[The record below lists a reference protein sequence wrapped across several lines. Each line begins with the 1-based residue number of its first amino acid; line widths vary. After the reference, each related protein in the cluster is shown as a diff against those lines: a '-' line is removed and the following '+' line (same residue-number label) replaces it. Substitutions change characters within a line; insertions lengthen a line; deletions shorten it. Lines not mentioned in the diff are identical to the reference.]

1 MLIVILRTLILY
13 SFVVIFMRIM
23 GKRQIGQLQPF
34 ELVVTLMLSELAA
47 IPMQNTGIPLINGIV
62 PILTLVVAQIVLSYV
77 SLKSERVRG
86 VICGTP
92 SVLIENGK
100 IVEPELQRLRY
111 NLSDLLEQLRAKN
124 VPNISDVEFAILET
138 SGQLSVIPKPQRRP
152 LIPDDINLPTDYEG
166 IPYTVIMDGHVIHKN
181 LTKMNLDI
189 PWLDEELKKAGI
201 DSPKQVLFASV
212 DSRGR
217 LYYQKKDDSPG
228 GIIH

>member
-1 MLIVILRTLILY
+1 MLIALVRTLILY

-47 IPMQNTGIPLINGIV
+47 IPMENSGIPLINGIT
-62 PILTLVVAQIVLSYV
+62 PILTLVVAQIVLSFV
-77 SLKSERVRG
+77 SLRSDRARAI
-86 VICGTP
+86 ICGTP

-138 SGQLSVIPKPQRRP
+138 SGQLSVIPKSHKRP
-152 LIPDDINLPTDYEG
+152 MIPDDMNIPTRYEG
-166 IPYTVIMDGHVIHKN
+166 IPYTVIMDGHIIHKN
-181 LTKMNLDI
+181 LIKLNLDI
-189 PWLDEELKKAGI
+189 AWLFQELKKQGI
-201 DSPKQVLFASV
+201 QNPENVLFASV
-212 DSRGR
+212 DTHGE
-217 LYYQKKDDSPG
+217 LYLQKKEPRPG
-228 GIIH
+228 RISR

>member
-1 MLIVILRTLILY
+1 MLIVLLRTLLLY

-47 IPMQNTGIPLINGIV
+47 IPMQNTGIPLINGII
-62 PILTLVVAQIVLSYV
+62 PILTLVVAQIVLSFV

-86 VICGTP
+86 IICGTP
-92 SVLIENGK
+92 SVLIENGR
-100 IVEPELQRLRY
+100 IVEPELERLRY

-138 SGQLSVIPKPQRRP
+138 SGQLSVIPKSQKRP
-152 LIPDDINLPTDYEG
+152 VVPEDMNLSTDYEG

-181 LTKMNLDI
+181 LTKMKLDI
-189 PWLDEELKKAGI
+189 PWLDAELKRLGI
-201 DSPKQVLFASV
+201 EHPQQVLFASV
-212 DSRGR
+212 DSQGR
-217 LYYQKKDDSPG
+217 LYYQKKNDSPG
-228 GIIH
+228 GRNH

>member
-1 MLIVILRTLILY
+1 MLVVLLRTLLLY

-47 IPMQNTGIPLINGIV
+47 IPMQNTGIPLIHGII
-62 PILTLVVAQIVLSYV
+62 PILTLVVAQIVLSYI
-77 SLKSERVRG
+77 SLKSERMRG
-86 VICGTP
+86 FICGTP

-138 SGQLSVIPKPQRRP
+138 SGQLSVFPKSQKRP
-152 LIPDDINLPTDYEG
+152 VVPDDINLLTPYEG
-166 IPYTVIMDGHVIHKN
+166 IPYSVIMDGHIIHKN
-181 LTKMNLDI
+181 LTKLGLDI
-189 PWLDEELKKAGI
+189 SWLQKELENLGI
-201 DSPKQVLFASV
+201 DPTNVLFASV
-212 DSRGR
+212 DSQGK
-217 LYYQKKDDSPG
+217 LFYQKKNDTPG
-228 GIIH
+228 GSSH